1 MSAFLALHI
10 LSAIIWVGGMFFAYQ
25 CLRPVAAQILEP
37 PLRLQLW
44 SGVFSIF
51 FKWVWISIA
60 VLVISGH
67 GMIALLGGFSNIGMH
82 IHMMLG
88 TGYLMM
94 AIFGH
99 LYFNPFR
106 KLKAAIAKESWPE
119 AAEQLN
125 KIRLIVAVNLT
136 LGLITATI
144 ATAGKYLF

>member
-25 CLRPVAAQILEP
+25 CLRPVAAQIIEP

-51 FKWVWISIA
+51 FKWVWVSIA
-60 VLVISGH
+60 ILLISGH
-67 GMIALLGGFSNIGMH
+67 GMIALLGGFSNIGVH

-88 TGYLMM
+88 SGYLMM

-106 KLKAAIAKESWPE
+106 KLKNAIAKENWPE

>member
-51 FKWVWISIA
+51 FKWVWVSIA

-106 KLKAAIAKESWPE
+106 KLKNAIAQESWPE